1 MMIGVIIACKLLFN
15 VGGKIMEKQTR
26 IFKGADLATLE
37 VGKRA
42 RLQLTNGDWV
52 ETSPIVSL
60 TKHYIV
66 ETNNTIYVLKQ

>member
-1 MMIGVIIACKLLFN
+1 MN
-15 VGGKIMEKQTR
+15 KITKVF
-26 IFKGADLATLE
+26 IGADLATLE
-37 VGKRA
+37 IGKRA
-42 RLQLTNGDWV
+42 RLKLTNGDWI